1 MRFSL
6 NRLFPNP
13 ITNDHRGAAIAKWA
27 FGLITLVTLGRSLI
41 HIFSPDGGAQSI
53 ATIPLNEFT
62 ANGTS
67 TVIHIFSQWGLS
79 QLLFG
84 IFYLIVLSRYKS
96 LIPLMWVF
104 ILVEYTGRL
113 FLGLSKPMTGLEGTP
128 PGAVGNLIIIPLA
141 LIMIYLSV
149 RVRQHDL
156 DPN

>member
-1 MRFSL
+1 MNVSIKRI
-6 NRLFPNP
+6 FPNP
-13 ITNDHRGAAIAKWA
+13 ITNDYGGPEIAKWTFA
-27 FGLITLVTLGRSLI
+27 FVTFITLGRSPI
-41 HIFSPDGGAQSI
+41 HTFLPDGGSQSI
-53 ATIPLNEFT
+53 ATIPLEKLT
-62 ANGTS
+62 ADGAS
-67 TVIHIFSQWGLS
+67 AVIHIFSQWGLS
-79 QLLFG
+79 QLLFA
-84 IFYLIVLSRYKS
+84 ILYLIVLWRYKS